1 MRRTGLLIGAA
12 CALSLSVTG
21 ALVAS
26 PVGAAPGERN
36 RPGDADERLERTA
49 LSLGLQVAPKEG
61 STTARTGAAAVNPYL
76 GLVRDPATVDYAA
89 WAELLASK
97 STERARSAASARAV
111 EPFVHDEEEP
121 AGASG
126 SNDVRANAERI
137 QRFGTAPGRRAAVR
151 VLGELS
157 PPPSASRTVSTRE
170 DQGSI
175 PQATPTGIP
184 ARGRT
189 VVVNSRIGDGPHGSR
204 ASGNGDF
211 DFYKVTA
218 RAGQTLRASTLG
230 GPDLDTVIWLYD
242 ADGTEIAI
250 NDDAGGSFQSELIHE
265 VTRDGDYYVMVTGF
279 LSFPE
284 DPMDSSSGIGADEE
298 GPYRLTVST
307 APVDVDQ
314 YAVRLRPGD
323 VLGGT
328 IDGAAGNVLVHKPN
342 GQPRIGSE
350 LDATSIYPEK
360 SPLPGGGNATF
371 AYVAEQAGW
380 YTVSTNRG
388 DGRYSL
394 TLEAYRPGHGTAGR
408 QTQRIFLDFDGQ
420 RLNTGTFGGRGVTT
434 LSPLSAFLAPW
445 GLPRTSLDPLID
457 RIVATVRE
465 NVQHDLRARGLSKD
479 VRVVV
484 LNSRDHADP
493 FGQAGVSR
501 VVVGGTIEE
510 SGVPTIGIAQSID
523 PGNFERAE
531 TALVLLDTLSGP
543 RNDEASLNHYLRPA
557 SNRLKFVGTAVG
569 NVTSHEIG
577 HFIGSFH
584 VDQFNPV
591 LNLMDQGG
599 NFPLLYGV
607 GPDGVGGT
615 GDDPDVDFG
624 VDTYNPNEVFTGLED
639 TLNVSA
645 WGLSDR

>member
-1 MRRTGLLIGAA
+1 MRRMIPVLGAA
-12 CALSLSVTG
+12 MALTLSAAG
-21 ALVAS
+21 ALLA
-26 PVGAAPGERN
+26 PVGAAPDGSGTTR
-36 RPGDADERLERTA
+36 DRLEETA
-49 LSLGLQVAPKEG
+49 LSLGLQVAPKRG
-61 STTARTGAAAVNPYL
+61 PLATRKGAVGVDPYL
-76 GLVRDPATVDYAA
+76 GLVRDPAEVDYKA
-89 WAELLASK
+89 WADRMARK
-97 STERARSAASARAV
+97 SAERARSVSSARAV
-111 EPFVHDEEEP
+111 APFVHDEEEP
-121 AGASG
+121 AGTSG
-126 SNDVRANAERI
+126 SNDGRANAERI
-137 QRFGTAPGRRAAVR
+137 PLFGTAAGRRPAVR
-151 VLGELS
+151 ILGELS
-157 PPPSASRTVSTRE
+157 PPPSPTRTIRTSE

-175 PQATPTGIP
+175 PKATPTGIP

-189 VVVNSRIGDGPHGSR
+189 VVVSSRIGDGPHGSR
-204 ASGNGDF
+204 GSGNGDF

-230 GPDLDTVIWLYD
+230 GNPDFDTMIWLYD
-242 ADGTEIAI
+242 AAGTELAV
-250 NDDAGGSFQSELIHE
+250 NDDAGDSFQSEVIHD

-284 DPMDSSSGIGADEE
+284 DPTDSSSGIGADME

-307 APVDVDQ
+307 APVDTDQ

-328 IDGAAGNVLVHKPN
+328 IDGAAGNVRVQEPN
-342 GQPRIGSE
+342 GGPRVGSE
-350 LDATSIYPEK
+350 QDATYVYPER

-420 RLNTGTFGGRGVTT
+420 RLNTGIFGGRGVTT
-434 LSPLSAFLAPW
+434 LSPLSAFLARW
-445 GLPRTSLDPLID
+445 ALPRTSLDPLID

-465 NVQHDLRARGLSKD
+465 NVQDDLRARGLSKD

-493 FGQAGVSR
+493 FGRAGVSR

-531 TALVLLDTLSGP
+531 SALVLLDTLSGP
-543 RNDEASLNHYLRPA
+543 RRDDASLNHYLRPA
-557 SNRLKFVGTAVG
+557 SNRLTFIGTAVG

-607 GPDGVGGT
+607 GRDGIGGT

-624 VDTYNPNEVFTGLED
+624 VDTYNPNEMFTGLED